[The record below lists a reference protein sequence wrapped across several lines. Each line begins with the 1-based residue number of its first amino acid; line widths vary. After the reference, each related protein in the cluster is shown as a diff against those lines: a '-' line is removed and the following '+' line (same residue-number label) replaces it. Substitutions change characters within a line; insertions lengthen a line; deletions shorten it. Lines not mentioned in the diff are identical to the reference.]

1 MKLYDF
7 FDEILTCSYMERVV
21 PLLQEY
27 ITKIN
32 LMSWESAKIKKSPK
46 LHITIKRVQF
56 NLSKI
61 SNYVGM
67 RIRPLKK
74 YLLGLNNDTNV
85 KLMDVIPVSLL
96 QA

>member
-46 LHITIKRVQF
+46 LHI
-56 NLSKI
+56 NH
-61 SNYVGM
+61 
-67 RIRPLKK
+67 
-74 YLLGLNNDTNV
+74 
-85 KLMDVIPVSLL
+85 
-96 QA
+96 